1 MYSTM
6 EAADALGISSKRL
19 DNILTGPARP
29 LIPPGINGRSRTI
42 QLVVIEIIA
51 IALLLERDLGISMSR
66 GLTLASEFIREPTTD
81 IAIGSLGSL
90 HFDVARLKS
99 ILQNALNDVLD
110 GQSRPKRGRPSHARK
125 KKRGASL

>member
-1 MYSTM
+1 MYTTT

-19 DNILTGPARP
+19 DNILTGPGRS
-29 LIPPGINGRSRTI
+29 LLPPGVNGRSRTI
-42 QLVVIEIIA
+42 QLVVLELIA
-51 IALLLERDLGISMSR
+51 IALLFERDLGISMGR
-66 GLTLASEFIREPTTD
+66 GLTLATELVREPTTG

-90 HFDVARLKS
+90 YFNVARLKS

-110 GQSRPKRGRPSHARK
+110 DRRRPKRGRPSRTGK